1 MAAKK
6 AEAPK
11 EEDSREMKLHVPP
24 DLDYPYRDVF
34 SVSVSMDE
42 VIVEFGI
49 RDRSSP
55 GRGSISDRVVL
66 SVGNAFR
73 LQSLLGQSLA
83 KARQHAAEVEAVK
96 KAEGERAVKSAKSA
110 KSVKSVK

>member
-1 MAAKK
+1 MATKK

-11 EEDSREMKLHVPP
+11 EEDPGEMELHVPP
-24 DLDYPYRDVF
+24 DLEYPYRDIF

-42 VIVEFGI
+42 VIVEFGN

-55 GRGSISDRVVL
+55 RRGSISDRVVL

-83 KARQHAAEVEAVK
+83 KARQHVAEVKALK
-96 KAEGERAVKSAKSA
+96 NAEGERAVKS
-110 KSVKSVK
+110 VKSVK